1 MTAPTP
7 VTPAAPSKPSR
18 VAALL
23 TKIRSEV
30 LLIGGGIL
38 TVGEALSPIIPA
50 GEARTLVQVLLP
62 VVAAIVVRARTLPL
76 PQITQ
81 FIAKITAKLA
91 RPKTQPK
98 K

>member
-38 TVGEALSPIIPA
+38 TGGEALSPIIPA

-62 VVAAIVVRARTLPL
+62 VVAAVVVRAKTFPL
-76 PQITQ
+76 SKVEQLV
-81 FIAKITAKLA
+81 AKLT
-91 RPKTQPK
+91 RPQKH
-98 K
+98 